1 MAGPHP
7 TTAPRQAAIL
17 FIRTT
22 VKLDVLSFVDRKAHR
37 PHKRRVLFVHL
48 LAWPHWQGVRS
59 SSSITNIDRRC
70 YGRAYGEGAGDPVL
84 TVTQD
89 RQFIE
94 AVSLSNILRY
104 YSGVVSQHVAR
115 CS

>member
-1 MAGPHP
+1 MH
-7 TTAPRQAAIL
+7 
-17 FIRTT
+17 
-22 VKLDVLSFVDRKAHR
+22 
-37 PHKRRVLFVHL
+37 
-48 LAWPHWQGVRS
+48 
-59 SSSITNIDRRC
+59 
-70 YGRAYGEGAGDPVL
+70 L

-89 RQFIE
+89 RRFIE

>member
-1 MAGPHP
+1 MAV
-7 TTAPRQAAIL
+7 RMVKEQA
-17 FIRTT
+17 TM
-22 VKLDVLSFVDRKAHR
+22 H
-37 PHKRRVLFVHL
+37 
-48 LAWPHWQGVRS
+48 
-59 SSSITNIDRRC
+59 
-70 YGRAYGEGAGDPVL
+70 L

-94 AVSLSNILRY
+94 VVSLSNILRY